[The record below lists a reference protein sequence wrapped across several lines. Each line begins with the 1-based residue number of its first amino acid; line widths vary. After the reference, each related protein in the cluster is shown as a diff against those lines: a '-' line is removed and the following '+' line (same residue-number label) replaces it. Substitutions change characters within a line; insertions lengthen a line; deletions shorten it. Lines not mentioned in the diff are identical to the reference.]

1 MFDSVLNPWAN
12 VVLLVLP
19 VMLPLYLH
27 RPVVRSG
34 SPREYYTSMRTESYR
49 RRTGVPGLWIQ
60 PQKDVYYPFLC
71 LISLSKGN
79 SEACKKKEDSCS
91 QISPLKKYI
100 KRTHHLAVWGMTTAE
115 GGTLGLEV
123 ICGGSASFFDTL
135 PVFAIDAS
143 QQIWQKTR
151 MLENT
156 NG

>member
-1 MFDSVLNPWAN
+1 MFGSVLNPWAN

-19 VMLPLYLH
+19 VMLPLCLH

-34 SPREYYTSMRTESYR
+34 SPREYYTSMHTESYR

-60 PQKDVYYPFLC
+60 PQKYVYYPFLC
-71 LISLSKGN
+71 LIFFIQGQHWGVR
-79 SEACKKKEDSCS
+79 KKKVDSCS

-100 KRTHHLAVWGMTTAE
+100 KRTHHFTVWGMTTAE

-123 ICGGSASFFDTL
+123 ICGGSASFFGTL

-143 QQIWQKTR
+143 QQIWQK
-151 MLENT
+151 NT
-156 NG
+156 NAWEY